1 MFTKNNVSK
10 YAITYDENEKLN
22 IRRIRRGHN
31 QTKNSN
37 LGNLIEECKHKHRQ
51 FETEN
56 DEL

>member
-37 LGNLIEECKHKHRQ
+37 LGNLIEE
-51 FETEN
+51 
-56 DEL
+56 